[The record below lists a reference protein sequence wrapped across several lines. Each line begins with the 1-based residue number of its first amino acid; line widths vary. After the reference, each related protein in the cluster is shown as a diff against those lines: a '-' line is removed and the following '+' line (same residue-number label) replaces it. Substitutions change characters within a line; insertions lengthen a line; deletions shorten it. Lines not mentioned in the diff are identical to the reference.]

1 MAMLIVPNFI
11 LKFSISLGISL
22 LSLPVFFHKKTEKRF
37 NKIFKYLPHIVNIMI
52 LGVSLAHLVIMFVT
66 QTQGLKISEKF
77 FGSCDINPS
86 LLSSKTG
93 YLQE

>member
-1 MAMLIVPNFI
+1 
-11 LKFSISLGISL
+11 LKFSIPLGISL

-52 LGVSLAHLVIMFVT
+52 FGVSLAHLVIMFVT